1 MSASTASLLGC
12 HSCHLVC
19 RDHHLKAGET
29 ATCPRCG
36 ALLHRRK
43 PNSVTRTWALLVAA
57 VILYFPANMLPIMTV
72 ISFGQAQ
79 TDTIISGVAHLL
91 AAGMWPI
98 ALLVFFA
105 SIIVPI
111 SKLVI
116 IAYLLVSVQ
125 LKLQWRPLDR
135 TRLYRITETIGRWSM
150 VDIYVIAILI
160 ALVKLETLAT
170 VEPGPGAV
178 FFAAVVVITMFAART
193 FDPRLIWDTLEDTH
207 EQPSS

>member
-1 MSASTASLLGC
+1 MSASATSLVSC

-19 RDHHLKAGET
+19 REPRLKAGET
-29 ATCPRCG
+29 AICPRCQ
-36 ALLHRRK
+36 AFLHRRK
-43 PNSVTRTWALLVAA
+43 PNSIAHTWALLIAA
-57 VILYFPANMLPIMTV
+57 LILYFPANMLPIMTV

-79 TDTIISGVAHLL
+79 TDTIISGVTHLL

-116 IAYLLVSVQ
+116 MAYLLVSVQ
-125 LKLQWRPLDR
+125 LKSLWHPLDR

-160 ALVKLETLAT
+160 ALVKLEALAT
-170 VEPGPGAV
+170 IEPGPGAI
-178 FFAAVVVITMFAART
+178 FFAAVVVLTLFAART
-193 FDPRLIWDTLEDTH
+193 FDPRLIWDSLEDAH
-207 EQPSS
+207 EQTAS